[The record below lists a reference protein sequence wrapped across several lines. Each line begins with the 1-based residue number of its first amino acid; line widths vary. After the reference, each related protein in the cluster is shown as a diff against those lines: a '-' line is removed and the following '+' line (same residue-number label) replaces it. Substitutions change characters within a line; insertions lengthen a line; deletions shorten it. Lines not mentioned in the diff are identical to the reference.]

1 MMGLPGAHM
10 CLSPDLLGGLS
21 LLGRDR
27 QNFRVSSCLCSF
39 SEFNLVQIASMV
51 W

>member
-1 MMGLPGAHM
+1 MSLPGAHM

-27 QNFRVSSCLCSF
+27 PSFGIPLCLCSF
-39 SEFNLVQIASMV
+39 TELNSVQITSV
-51 W
+51 V